1 MMMNQTMSDNENQQ
15 SEVYDPVRIYSLN
28 LNALLLYIDLY
39 MKIVV
44 SICFKGMVMV
54 FLAIVLKW

>member
-1 MMMNQTMSDNENQQ
+1 MNQTMSDNENQQ